1 MAIYYVN
8 MMDKFAEI
16 IDKVQTL
23 EDIKHTKKSVDDTC
37 VLLRSMLEQLRKDF
51 LEFTNETRQRHEKE
65 LNRNLAYFEKIEIEY
80 STEVDFSE
88 IYQYKAVEDVCMT
101 TAASGEGQFSGD
113 ELPSGENGGVEDKVE
128 IDLASFRFADI
139 ASCLGYVIITAG

>member
-101 TAASGEGQFSGD
+101 TAVLKEMIYSERQFRNINGEQLHARIVLIDQDPDF
-113 ELPSGENGGVEDKVE
+113 VE
-128 IDLASFRFADI
+128 A
-139 ASCLGYVIITAG
+139 